1 MCNVCLCRIIMN
13 ACNNNNF
20 ICTLHRFT
28 WYKKKL
34 DKIWGENRLPI
45 VTIEGKKG
53 RSALLRLLINDYV
66 KGSGTTHLTQLHK
79 TFTHTKKVEKERQQ
93 KKAKSASIK
102 QRKAKACTKLSD
114 NLYSATAEEAHKLI
128 QDFET
133 RNTVKFSFD
142 KASKGFRGTG
152 E

>member
-1 MCNVCLCRIIMN
+1 ML
-13 ACNNNNF
+13 ATTT
-20 ICTLHRFT
+20 TLFLPYIDLHDR
-28 WYKKKL
+28 KKKL
-34 DKIWGENRLPI
+34 DQIWGENRLPI

-102 QRKAKACTKLSD
+102 QRKAKA
-114 NLYSATAEEAHKLI
+114 
-128 QDFET
+128 
-133 RNTVKFSFD
+133 
-142 KASKGFRGTG
+142 
-152 E
+152 